1 MSLSERLTGISWRDQ
16 APVATLALGHGGTHW
31 AFGTFYVLLPFI
43 ARQLGLSYAEAGLLV
58 AIYHASGFTASIGS
72 GALVDVVGRQVV
84 FQVVALLMGAG
95 GLLALGMTDEFLI
108 IGAMIV
114 FIGAGANLWHP
125 AAIAYLSGRF
135 PGSRGYTLS
144 IHALGANVGDS
155 LAPLAAGAA
164 LVWFTW
170 QGAAMIN
177 AAPVFVASLAVAVV
191 LLRERSAG
199 RSPRDPGMSI
209 GEYVTRVKGVIHD
222 KAVLGLCVMAA
233 FRTMTQN
240 GLFVFLPLYLA
251 DVVKVSPLTLG
262 LALSAL
268 QAGGLIAAPIAGT
281 ASDRVGRR
289 PVVIAAMGASTVL
302 IVILTFIDDETI
314 FIAGISL
321 LGFAMFAMRP
331 VIHSW
336 LMDLTPPRLG
346 GSATSLL
353 FGTQA
358 GLSIL
363 TPAIGGLVADAW
375 GLTSVFYFLAGTML
389 IANVLVFLLPP
400 SEPRQRAGMIPGR

>member
-16 APVATLALGHGGTHW
+16 TPVVTLAMGHGGTHW

-84 FQVVALLMGAG
+84 FQIVALLLGAG

-125 AAIAYLSGRF
+125 AAIAYLSSRF
-135 PGSRGYTLS
+135 PDNRGYTLS

-155 LAPLAAGAA
+155 LAPLMAGAA
-164 LVWFTW
+164 LAWFTW
-170 QGAAMIN
+170 QGAAMVN
-177 AAPVFVASLAVAVV
+177 AIPVFVASLAVAAI
-191 LLRERSAG
+191 LLREKGTG
-199 RSPRDPGMSI
+199 RAPRDYGMSI
-209 GEYVTRVKGVIHD
+209 GEYVTRVKGVIRD
-222 KAVLGLCVMAA
+222 KAVLGLCIMAA

-251 DVVKVSPLTLG
+251 DVVGASPLALG
-262 LALSAL
+262 FALSAL
-268 QAGGLIAAPIAGT
+268 QVGGLIAAPVAGT
-281 ASDRVGRR
+281 TSDRVGRR
-289 PVVIAAMGASTVL
+289 PVIVVALSASTAL
-302 IVILTFIDDETI
+302 IAMLTFIDSETL
-314 FIAGISL
+314 FIAGVSV

-336 LMDLTPPRLG
+336 LLDLTPPRLG

-353 FGTQA
+353 FGAQA
-358 GLSIL
+358 GLSTL
-363 TPAIGGLVADAW
+363 TPAIGGLVADTW

-389 IANVLVFLLPP
+389 VANILVFLLPRRD
-400 SEPRQRAGMIPGR
+400 SR

>member
-1 MSLSERLTGISWRDQ
+1 MSWRDQ
-16 APVATLALGHGGTHW
+16 PPVMTLALGHGGTHW

-58 AIYHASGFTASIGS
+58 AVYHASGFTASIGS
-72 GALVDVVGRQVV
+72 GALIDVVGRQVV
-84 FQVVALLMGAG
+84 FQIVALLMGAG
-95 GLLALGMTDEFLI
+95 GLLALGMTGEFLI
-108 IGAMIV
+108 IGVMIV

-125 AAIAYLSGRF
+125 AAISYLSGRF
-135 PGSRGYTLS
+135 PNNRGYTLS
-144 IHALGANVGDS
+144 IHALGANIGDS
-155 LAPLAAGAA
+155 MAPLVAGAA

-170 QGAAMIN
+170 QGAAMVN
-177 AAPVFVASLAVAVV
+177 AVPIFAASLVVAVV
-191 LLRERSAG
+191 LLRERSTGGALHD
-199 RSPRDPGMSI
+199 RGMSI
-209 GEYVTRVKGVIHD
+209 GEYVTGVKGVIRD
-222 KAVLGLCVMAA
+222 RAVLGLCVMAA
-233 FRTMTQN
+233 FRNMTQN

-268 QAGGLIAAPIAGT
+268 QIGGLIAAPIAGT

-289 PVVIAAMGASTVL
+289 PVVVVALSASTAL

-314 FIAGISL
+314 FVAGVSL
-321 LGFAMFAMRP
+321 LGFAMFATRP

-358 GLSIL
+358 GLSTL
-363 TPAIGGLVADAW
+363 TPAVGGLIADTW
-375 GLTSVFYFLAGTML
+375 GLASVFYFLAGTML
-389 IANVLVFLLPP
+389 VANVLVFLLPRRDP
-400 SEPRQRAGMIPGR
+400 HLAASGD